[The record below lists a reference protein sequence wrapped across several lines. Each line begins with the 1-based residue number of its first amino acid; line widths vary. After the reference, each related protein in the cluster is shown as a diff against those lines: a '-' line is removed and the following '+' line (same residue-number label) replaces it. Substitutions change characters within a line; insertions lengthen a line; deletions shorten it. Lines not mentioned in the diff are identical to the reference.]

1 MYLVRAELRKH
12 LREQL
17 EELQD
22 QGGIDF
28 EYIVD
33 EEQIVN
39 MLEEKINSDT
49 HKHKKMM
56 LRLELEFETLNAVEM
71 REVLD
76 VQTLQFEQDLI
87 MKDYASKI
95 DPSYTTA
102 HFKAGRKIFKAL

>member
-39 MLEEKINSDT
+39 MLE
-49 HKHKKMM
+49 
-56 LRLELEFETLNAVEM
+56 
-71 REVLD
+71 
-76 VQTLQFEQDLI
+76 
-87 MKDYASKI
+87 
-95 DPSYTTA
+95 
-102 HFKAGRKIFKAL
+102 